1 VITQLNIKGLAII
14 ENLEIDFSPG
24 FNVITGETGAGKSI
38 LILALHFL
46 TGAKVSADVVRS
58 GAGHALVSGE
68 FLIQE
73 THPAVLAL
81 QNLGIAIDLEGEDA
95 VVLIRR
101 QLSSKGRSQAWINDV
116 AVSSQA
122 LKEIGHGLVD
132 IFAQHENQR
141 LMHPGEHVR
150 YLDQFSNNSKE
161 VKAVQFAF
169 AQCESTLNEIESL
182 VKKVTTSERDRDY
195 LEFRLG
201 ELEKFKPSSED
212 FRSVNELS
220 ESVDKVVA
228 EREVLKEALA
238 LLDSGDSQGVS
249 QLLWELAKKL
259 GQLGEFGE
267 PLKERAETA
276 AREIED
282 IHFSLSGK
290 IGSFEVDESD
300 LEEAQH
306 RQFGYQELFRKH
318 SVKNIEELLGVFNRL
333 KNDVGSLE
341 SAKEKLQELV
351 KQLKNEVEELKK
363 VSVHLSETR
372 KRNSLALKKKV
383 EREIHELSM
392 PGARLDF
399 DWSPVERVAPPLSLA
414 SIDRGLQ
421 TDFQKTL
428 AEMSSFSALGSE
440 KVQFLLASNPGE
452 ASLPLVKSASGG
464 ELSRIMLAL
473 KKTLA
478 ADAETCVLVFD
489 EIDTG
494 ISGSVAD
501 VVGRKMRELAAHFQ
515 VICISHLPQVAVY
528 ADTHCLVKKAGKK
541 NRTETE
547 IVKLSLEESAKEIA
561 RLMSGRE
568 VTPSSLNHAK
578 NLMAQARNTV

>member
-1 VITQLNIKGLAII
+1 MITHLNVKGLAII

-46 TGAKVSADVVRS
+46 TGAKVSSDVIRS
-58 GAGHALVSGE
+58 GSEFATVAGE
-68 FLIQE
+68 FLVHE
-73 THPAVLAL
+73 DHPAVLAL
-81 QNLGIAIDLEGEDA
+81 KNLGIECERDGEDA

-141 LMHPGEHVR
+141 LMHPQEHIR
-150 YLDQFSNNSKE
+150 YLDQFSNHPKE
-161 VKAVQFAF
+161 LNTVQESYEA
-169 AQCESTLNEIESL
+169 CENTMKEIES
-182 VKKVTTSERDRDY
+182 VIQRVASSQRDKDY
-195 LEFRLG
+195 LEYRL
-201 ELEKFKPSSED
+201 EEISKFNPSPQDYQSI
-212 FRSVNELS
+212 NELC
-220 ESVDKVVA
+220 ESSDRVVA
-228 EREVLKEALA
+228 EKETLA
-238 LLDSGDSQGVS
+238 QAVSLLENGDSES
-249 QLLWELAKKL
+249 LSSALWTLAKKL
-259 GQLGEFGE
+259 GQLGSAGE
-267 PLKERAETA
+267 ELRGRVEEA

-282 IHFSLSGK
+282 VHFNLSERA
-290 IGSFEVDESD
+290 SRFDVDENS
-300 LEEAQH
+300 LEEAQE

-318 SVKNIEELLGVFNRL
+318 AVKTIDGLMQVFSVL
-333 KNDVGSLE
+333 KNDVGSME
-341 SAKEKLQELV
+341 SAKESIQELLTLLT
-351 KQLKNEVEELKK
+351 KQVSHLEKSSQKLTEIRKK
-363 VSVHLSETR
+363 SSLS
-372 KRNSLALKKKV
+372 LKKKV
-383 EREIHELSM
+383 EKEIHELSM

-399 DWSPVERVAPPLSLA
+399 EWTSSGKGPKDLNISLIDSKLHSQYLPVAEKLAKLSA
-414 SIDRGLQ
+414 GG
-421 TDFQKTL
+421 
-428 AEMSSFSALGSE
+428 AE

-452 ASLPLVKSASGG
+452 PSLALVKSASGG

-494 ISGSVAD
+494 ISGRTAD

-515 VICISHLPQVAVY
+515 VLCISHLPQVAVY
-528 ADTHCLVKKAGKK
+528 ADTHCLVRKQGKK

-547 IVKLSLEESAKEIA
+547 IIKLTNEESAKEIA
-561 RLMSGRE
+561 RLLSGRE

-578 NLMAQARNTV
+578 NLMTQARS

>member
-1 VITQLNIKGLAII
+1 VITHLNVKGLAII

-46 TGAKVSADVVRS
+46 TGAKVSSDVIRS
-58 GAGHALVSGE
+58 GSEFATVAGE
-68 FLIQE
+68 FLVHE
-73 THPAVLAL
+73 DHPAVLAL
-81 QNLGIAIDLEGEDA
+81 KNLGIECERDGEDA

-141 LMHPGEHVR
+141 LMHPQEHIR
-150 YLDQFSNNSKE
+150 YLDQFSNHPKE
-161 VKAVQFAF
+161 LKTVQESYEA
-169 AQCESTLNEIESL
+169 CENTMKEIES
-182 VKKVTTSERDRDY
+182 VIQRVASSQRDKDY
-195 LEFRLG
+195 LEYRL
-201 ELEKFKPSSED
+201 EEISKFNPSPQDYQSI
-212 FRSVNELS
+212 NELC
-220 ESVDKVVA
+220 ESSDRVVA
-228 EREVLKEALA
+228 EKETLA
-238 LLDSGDSQGVS
+238 QAVSLLENGDSES
-249 QLLWELAKKL
+249 LSSALWTLAKKL
-259 GQLGEFGE
+259 GQLGSTGE
-267 PLKERAETA
+267 ELRGRVEEA

-282 IHFSLSGK
+282 VHFNLSERA
-290 IGSFEVDESD
+290 SRFDVDENS
-300 LEEAQH
+300 LEEAQE

-318 SVKNIEELLGVFNRL
+318 AVKTIDGLMQVFSVL
-333 KNDVGSLE
+333 KNDVGSME
-341 SAKEKLQELV
+341 SAKESIQELLTLLT
-351 KQLKNEVEELKK
+351 KQVSHLEKSSQKLTEIRKK
-363 VSVHLSETR
+363 SSLS
-372 KRNSLALKKKV
+372 LKKKV
-383 EREIHELSM
+383 EKEIHELSM

-399 DWSPVERVAPPLSLA
+399 EWTSSGKGPKDLNISLIDSKLHSQYLPVAEKLAKLSA
-414 SIDRGLQ
+414 GG
-421 TDFQKTL
+421 
-428 AEMSSFSALGSE
+428 AE

-452 ASLPLVKSASGG
+452 PSLALVKSASGG

-494 ISGSVAD
+494 ISGSTAD

-515 VICISHLPQVAVY
+515 VLCISHLPQVAVY
-528 ADTHCLVKKAGKK
+528 ADTHCLVRKQGKK

-547 IVKLSLEESAKEIA
+547 IIKLTNEESAKEIA
-561 RLMSGRE
+561 RLLSGRE

-578 NLMAQARNTV
+578 NLMTQARS